1 MEQSKKECILHAAAR
16 AFARFGFK
24 KASVEEIAK
33 DAGVA
38 KGTVYLACDTKED
51 LFYQAVHREVRAWS
65 AEIAKLID
73 PRRPADQL
81 LVEIA
86 QAGLEYME
94 RRPLVRELLFGQH
107 HLVLPEWSDRLDEL
121 RGLGRV
127 NCAEVLKLGVK
138 QGLFRADLDL
148 DEVSLILQ
156 DFMIATHLF
165 HDRGPDK
172 RERLARRL
180 ATGFDMLMNGIHAA
194 RRKEDAAKT
203 QARAQV

>member
-1 MEQSKKECILHAAAR
+1 LEQSKKDCILLAASR

-24 KASVEEIAK
+24 KTSVEEIAK

-51 LFYQAVHREVRAWS
+51 LFYQAIHREVRDWS

-73 PRRPADQL
+73 PRKRADQL
-81 LVEIA
+81 LIEIA
-86 QAGLEYME
+86 RAGVEYMN

-107 HLVLPEWSDRLDEL
+107 HMILPEWSERLDEL
-121 RGLGRV
+121 RALGRG
-127 NCAEVLKLGVK
+127 NCTEVLKLGIK
-138 QGLFRADLDL
+138 QGVFRPDLPI

-165 HDRGPDK
+165 HDRGVDK
-172 RERLARRL
+172 EERLARRL
-180 ATGFDMLMNGIHAA
+180 ATGFEMLMHGIHAA
-194 RRKEDAAKT
+194 ASAGAKK
-203 QARAQV
+203 QDQVRV